1 MGLVIVAA
9 TLAVVP
15 IAFGVGFTTNQ
26 QWLTSGR
33 LLTVAAAVMVPANLV
48 VVVQV
53 LQEWGNMKMKNTKLL
68 ALALL
73 ISVNVQLVRVG
84 GMLS

>member
-1 MGLVIVAA
+1 LGLVIVAA

-15 IAFGVGFTTNQ
+15 IAFGVGFMMNQ

-33 LLTVAAAVMVPANLV
+33 LLTSVAAVMDQVNLV

-53 LQEWGNMKMKNTKLL
+53 LQEWGNLKMKNT
-68 ALALL
+68 
-73 ISVNVQLVRVG
+73 Q
-84 GMLS
+84 